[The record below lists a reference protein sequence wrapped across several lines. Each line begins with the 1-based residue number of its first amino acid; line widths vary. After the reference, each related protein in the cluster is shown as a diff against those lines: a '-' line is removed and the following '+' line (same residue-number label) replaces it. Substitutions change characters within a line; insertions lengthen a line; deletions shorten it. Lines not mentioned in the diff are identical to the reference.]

1 MQTTGDTIMIIMVIM
16 VMLDRTDIKGT
27 HTVPKWDLPL

>member
-1 MQTTGDTIMIIMVIM
+1 MQTTIMIIM

-27 HTVPKWDLPL
+27 THSVPKWDLPL

>member
-1 MQTTGDTIMIIMVIM
+1 MQTTGDTIIMIMIIM

-27 HTVPKWDLPL
+27 HTVTKWDLPL